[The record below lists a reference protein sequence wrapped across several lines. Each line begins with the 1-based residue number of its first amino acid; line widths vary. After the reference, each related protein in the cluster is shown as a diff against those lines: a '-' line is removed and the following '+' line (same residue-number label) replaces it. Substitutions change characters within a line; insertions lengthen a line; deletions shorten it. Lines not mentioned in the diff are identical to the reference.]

1 MRRAGGP
8 PLRDVTARL
17 LFDGASFP
25 GGGSMTRAS
34 SVRPPAVGSPFP
46 LPRTRTT
53 PMNTVRISFM
63 RTISASR
70 LLGAVLTL
78 LCALVPAVV
87 RAQTVSGRVA
97 DATGKA
103 VTGAQVAVAGTGI
116 RATADAEGRYRL
128 TVSAPGAIALR
139 VTAIGY
145 TPQSKALTVAAGQSA
160 TVDFTLTANPVGLDA
175 IIVTATGQLQKARE
189 IPNDVT
195 QVAAGDVE
203 KAPVTNFA
211 DLLNAR
217 AAGVTV
223 LPSSGTT
230 GGGARVRIRGSNSVS
245 LSNEP
250 VFFIDGIRVNSGATG
265 NASNTV
271 GVGGQNPSRINDIQV
286 EDLEAIEAVKG
297 PSAGTLY
304 GTAAANGI
312 V

>member
-34 SVRPPAVGSPFP
+34 SVRPPAAGSPFP

-70 LLGAVLTL
+70 LLGAAVLTL

-103 VTGAQVAVAGTGI
+103 ISGAQVSVAGTGI

-128 TVSAPGAIALR
+128 TVSAAGAIALR

-145 TPQSKALTVAAGQSA
+145 SPQSKAVTVSAEGA
-160 TVDFTLTANPVGLDA
+160 TVDFTLAASPVGLEA
-175 IIVTATGQLQKARE
+175 IVITATGQLQKAPE
-189 IPNDVT
+189 VPNDAT
-195 QVAAGDVE
+195 QVAAGAGQQ
-203 KAPVTNFA
+203 APVPN
-211 DLLNAR
+211 L
-217 AAGVTV
+217 
-223 LPSSGTT
+223 
-230 GGGARVRIRGSNSVS
+230 
-245 LSNEP
+245 
-250 VFFIDGIRVNSGATG
+250 
-265 NASNTV
+265 
-271 GVGGQNPSRINDIQV
+271 
-286 EDLEAIEAVKG
+286 
-297 PSAGTLY
+297 
-304 GTAAANGI
+304 
-312 V
+312 